1 MSFILRGLAANGSI
15 RVVAADTTSV
25 VSEAQKRHKTTPTA
39 TAALG
44 RTLTASLLLTHILL
58 KNHRDRLT
66 LRILGDGLIGGI
78 VTEAGLDGIVR
89 GYVRNPKLDLPL
101 RTNGKLDVGGAVGK
115 GDFEVIRSLAP
126 DGEMYTGSVS
136 LVSGEIAEDAAM
148 YLAQSEQI
156 NSAVLL
162 GVYLEDEVERAGGI
176 ILQALPEA
184 EESALTIL
192 EANVKQFGQLTDAM
206 GYKTLLEIMEE
217 LCWGLELK
225 ILTDDTLPVNF
236 SCRCNLERVLGALS
250 TLDAKEREDMIK
262 QDGGAEVICHWCS
275 ERYWV
280 AAKKLQEL
288 SKQSLSDGSH
298 SMPKTGYF

>member
-15 RVVAADTTSV
+15 RVVAADTTKIV
-25 VSEAQKRHKTTPTA
+25 KEAQKRHGTVPTA

-44 RTLTASLLLTHILL
+44 RTLTASLLLTHVLL
-58 KNHRDRLT
+58 KNSRDRLT
-66 LRILGDGLIGGI
+66 LRVLGDGPIGGI
-78 VTEAGLDGIVR
+78 VTEAGLDGVVR
-89 GYVRNPKLDLPL
+89 GYVKNSKIDLPL
-101 RTNGKLDVGGAVGK
+101 KANGKLDVGKAVGK

-126 DGEMYTGSVS
+126 DGEMYTGSVD
-136 LVSGEIAEDAAM
+136 LVSGEIAEDTTM

-162 GVYLEDEVERAGGI
+162 GVYLEEEVVRAGGV

-192 EANVKQFGQLTDAM
+192 EANVRHFGQLTDAM
-206 GYKTLLEIMEE
+206 RHKTLLEIMEE

-225 ILTDDTLPVNF
+225 ILTDDALPVDF
-236 SCRCNLERVLGALS
+236 SCRCSLERVLGALS
-250 TLDAKEREDMIK
+250 TLDEQEREDMIR
-262 QDGGAEVICHWCS
+262 QDGGAEVVCHWCS

-280 AAKKLQEL
+280 EAKELQEL
-288 SKQSLSDGSH
+288 SKQSAFDNPQSKISN
-298 SMPKTGYF
+298 